1 MITIQPTKN
10 FFKLNIKELIEYR
23 DLLMLLVKRDLTV
36 IYKQTILGPIW
47 FLIQPLITTIVFT
60 IIFGRVAN
68 ISTDGLP
75 HVVFYMSGIVIWNY
89 AQGVLNTAGNSLATN
104 SVMLSKVYFPRLI
117 IPLSGVVSNLVYL
130 GLNMLM
136 FLAFYFYYYFTQ
148 TGATQFGPTWW
159 LFAFPLVVFYTAIV
173 GLGVG
178 LWIAAITT
186 KYRDFRFM
194 LPFLVQVWMYATPI
208 IYPANV
214 VVNPLYRAIIWIN
227 PVSIAVEANRFMFT
241 GHTSLDQIGIIIGC
255 ASTLLFFI
263 TGLAMFNKVQRNFV
277 DII

>member
-1 MITIQPTKN
+1 MVIIQPTKN
-10 FFKLNIKELIEYR
+10 FFKINFKELIEYR

-36 IYKQTILGPIW
+36 IYKQTILGPVW

-60 IIFGRVAN
+60 VIFGKVAN

-75 HVVFYMSGIVIWNY
+75 HMVFYMSGIVIWNY
-89 AQGVLNTAGNSLATN
+89 AQGVMNTAGNSLATN
-104 SVMLSKVYFPRLI
+104 SAMLSKVYFPRLI

-130 GLNMLM
+130 GLNLLM

-148 TGATQFGPTWW
+148 TGSTQFGPSWW
-159 LFAFPLVVFYTAIV
+159 LLAFPIVVLYTAIV
-173 GLGVG
+173 GLGIG

-194 LPFLVQVWMYATPI
+194 LPFIVQVWMYVTPI

-241 GHTSLDQIGIIIGC
+241 GHTSLDSTGIIIGC
-255 ASTLLFFI
+255 ISSLLFFF

-277 DII
+277 DVI